1 MRESVRLRA
10 FTGGDLQGKVQE
22 KVQEEQEKALEG
34 REKRPGED
42 LLKSLRD
49 GSRVGA
55 QAVGERE
62 AVVGQ
67 VSRLLAA

>member
-34 REKRPGED
+34 REKTAGED

-49 GSRVGA
+49 GRVGA